1 MPFQGGFAARK
12 GVTASDV
19 DPGALAKGASVEMEH
34 TSDPRL
40 ARQIA
45 LDHIAERPDYYDMLE
60 RCESNGASSRD
71 FWVLAAG
78 VAVGLGISTLLK
90 GTKV

>member
-1 MPFQGGFAARK
+1 MPFKGGLAARK

-19 DPGALAKGASVEMEH
+19 DQGALAKGASVEMEH

-45 LDHIAERPDYYDMLE
+45 LDHLAERPDYYEMLE
-60 RCESNGASSRD
+60 RCESDGVSSRD

-78 VAVGLGISTLLK
+78 VAVGWGLSALLK